1 MTELAEK
8 IGLWIDHEKAF
19 IVTVEAG
26 SETVHEVT
34 SDVGKH
40 VREHGGTRGG
50 AAYSPQHGSAGNQD
64 DRRYYQHLTEFYDR
78 VIERLKNA
86 EKVLIIGPGEA
97 KGELAKRI
105 GESKVLRDRVA
116 AVEPSDKLTQPQL
129 VAKVREY
136 FAT

>member
-1 MTELAEK
+1 MAELAEK

-19 IVTVEAG
+19 IVTVESG
-26 SETVHEVT
+26 SETVQEVT

-40 VREHGGTRGG
+40 VREHGGSHGRT
-50 AAYSPQHGSAGNQD
+50 AYAPTHNSAGDQD

-78 VIERLKNA
+78 VIEHLKNA

-136 FAT
+136 FQA

>member
-1 MTELAEK
+1 MADLAEK

-19 IVTVEAG
+19 IVTVEPG
-26 SETVHEVT
+26 SETVQELT

-50 AAYSPQHGSAGNQD
+50 TAYSPQHGSAGNQE
-64 DRRYYQHLTEFYDR
+64 DRRYYQHLNEFYDR

-86 EKVLIIGPGEA
+86 EKLLIIGPGEA

-116 AVEPSDKLTQPQL
+116 AVEPADKLTRPQL
-129 VAKVREY
+129 VARVREY
-136 FAT
+136 FQS